1 MADKQQANKK
11 VTVQAMQKKQSTAP
25 VKLSFQSTDV
35 SYCSQFSVQATNHE
49 VFLNFAAS
57 LFPGVNPGEIVLPVH
72 TRVAMNYMNAKRL
85 LAVLTETVQKYEK
98 EYGEIKDTIKNEL
111 PVDKG
116 GSLSKKTTASFP
128 ELKR

>member
-1 MADKQQANKK
+1 MSGKTNKK
-11 VTVQAMQKKQSTAP
+11 ITVRPAQKKQTSAP

-35 SYCSQFSVQATNHE
+35 SYCSQFSVQATTHE

-72 TRVAMNYMNAKRL
+72 TRVAMNYVNTKRL
-85 LAVLTETVQKYEK
+85 LAVLSETVMKYEK
-98 EYGEIKDTIKNEL
+98 EYGEIKDVVKNEL

-116 GSLSKKTTASFP
+116 GTASKTTASFP
-128 ELKR
+128 KIKR